1 MFWFSTFFD
10 IGNATLTIS
19 VPSIVFYLHMLT
31 SVRIVCCTGNG
42 GALQRPAKDYTAI
55 NDSIRA
61 GLLFDKEGP
70 GLTDEEISRVEAE
83 VVVDGEAAPDKT
95 VL

>member
-1 MFWFSTFFD
+1 MTAH
-10 IGNATLTIS
+10 NMYTLYCI
-19 VPSIVFYLHMLT
+19 LHNYEHCIY
-31 SVRIVCCTGNG
+31 VYDYTGNG

-61 GLLFDKEGP
+61 RSLFDKEGP
-70 GLTDEEISRVEAE
+70 GLTDEEISGVEAE
-83 VVVDGEAAPDKT
+83 VDSEAATDKT